1 MIAKIF
7 PTSMQWCT
15 SSIHKRADGQVYH
28 LQKSKD
34 HCQGQTAQVAA
45 EEPTTQQVW
54 SMPPAYKGWA
64 GDYLQTEDRPQPFKP
79 SPLPQI
85 PDWRVSMPDSQPD
98 NRTPAAW
105 LSFAWSSQAPHLNK
119 GDTSGAEA
127 SCQPGGSTA
136 HGVIC
141 RWGRHVHLKWTTA
154 NTNCHKVYQKEIKKN
169 TTKTRCLIIYNIL
182 KFSTFQIWIQKFIF

>member
-15 SSIHKRADGQVYH
+15 SSIHNRADGQVYH

-54 SMPPAYKGWA
+54 SIPPAYKGWA
-64 GDYLQTEDRPQPFKP
+64 GDYLQTENRPQSFKP
-79 SPLPQI
+79 SPLPQV

-105 LSFAWSSQAPHLNK
+105 LSFAWSSQAPDLNK

-127 SCQPGGSTA
+127 SYQPVSLEDLRHMVSFVGEAGMSIWSEQQQIQI
-136 HGVIC
+136 VI
-141 RWGRHVHLKWTTA
+141 KS
-154 NTNCHKVYQKEIKKN
+154 IKRK
-169 TTKTRCLIIYNIL
+169 
-182 KFSTFQIWIQKFIF
+182 